1 MAYVENDGL
10 TLLGIANSVAP
21 GSDSSVRSPT
31 STTSDV
37 RSPTRTST
45 EVRSP
50 TRTSTET
57 EAHTTGNFTATVTG
71 GAGAGANTTV
81 TINLPGYSDTQQEL
95 ASRMSSSPET
105 RAARDGGTTGL
116 PSAARSQMSTEDL
129 IMGSSVMGSS
139 IMGALNDKGDDE
151 FDNQIE
157 DEDGSIYPTPGVEIG
172 ALKLA
177 CDRGSG
183 SYAEDGRLE
192 VAEDKVMENG
202 EAQVG
207 SAAMYGPTEIG
218 QFAEDGASEI
228 GHQYALDGATEIGLS
243 AQANEAMATQLAEMS
258 ATINQALQRG
268 NISEGYAQD
277 LAQGVATLQ
286 QDLALDAA
294 QAQVDAAQAAR
305 AQAQQAAQAHASRA
319 PVRFSPSRARA
330 FIGQFAQ
337 DGASEIGAGPF
348 SSHGA
353 SEIGLRQYALDGASE
368 IGRKKKSHLG
378 DWSPEDQAKI
388 GSAAMYGPT
397 EIGGAWSPEEGEGG
411 FVGGSWS
418 PEEGEGGFVGNAWS
432 PEEGEGGF
440 VGGEIQAPFESFM
453 LDDVRMGD
461 WSPEAQ
467 GRIGAAAVTAVVAK
481 ARDNRQPSPPLK
493 AVDADSPSEWPDNW
507 TQGLTDVVVGV
518 ATATGSPDPFP
529 LTSQFMLRCGAGM
542 EPRYV
547 RVDTESSYKK
557 YRQDN
562 SPEIQALHA
571 KLNAH
576 IADQHAH
583 ESSEETGTDDELFP
597 DYGDADDIVMLGA
610 AVDAAEKDK
619 EVDLWMPRHFDG
631 QISAWREGEFVC
643 SSMRIPGFD
652 GEVRICTTLEPLQ
665 KCINEM
671 SRHAVEAGVP
681 ASTVVGV
688 LPAMG
693 CVLGAGTGLKEM
705 SAAAPSI
712 ATRPEMKQPGSFVV
726 RIEPKASPAL
736 CALAMLVLAVEHDVP
751 GASDEWTNLVTLSP
765 APVKQA
771 MGEAIALV
779 KAMEK

>member
-228 GHQYALDGATEIGLS
+228 GHQYALDGA
-243 AQANEAMATQLAEMS
+243 
-258 ATINQALQRG
+258 
-268 NISEGYAQD
+268 SE
-277 LAQGVATLQ
+277 
-286 QDLALDAA
+286 
-294 QAQVDAAQAAR
+294 
-305 AQAQQAAQAHASRA
+305 
-319 PVRFSPSRARA
+319 
-330 FIGQFAQ
+330 IGQFAQ

-353 SEIGLRQYALDGASE
+353 SEIGQFAQDGASE
-368 IGRKKKSHLG
+368 IGRRKRKSHLG

-397 EIGGAWSPEEGEGG
+397 EIGTAWSPEEGEGG
-411 FVGGSWS
+411 FVGTAWSPEEGEGGFVGLSASAALGLSASAALGLSASAALGTSWS
-418 PEEGEGGFVGNAWS
+418 PEEGEGGFVGTAWS